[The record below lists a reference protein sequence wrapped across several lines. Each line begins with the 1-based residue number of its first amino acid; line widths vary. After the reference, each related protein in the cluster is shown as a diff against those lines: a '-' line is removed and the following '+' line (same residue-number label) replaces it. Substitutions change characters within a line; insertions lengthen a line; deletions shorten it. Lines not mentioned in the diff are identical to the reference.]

1 MMDSSETVPL
11 ECRCKRC
18 GDPVTV
24 LLPADVWREPVL
36 REVHRTTSYCASC
49 LDAKRREE
57 EARRRNI
64 AAEARRAE
72 LAATSR
78 ERRQRSKIDD
88 YRLPFDAAHPKANRA
103 LWEWMKLRAANR
115 SVLLSGESGLGK
127 TRVLSSFAERALETK
142 SVVYRTAADLC
153 DELGAAFR
161 RKEEWGL
168 GLLESIKRADLLVI
182 DDLGKEAT
190 SDSRVMRLWQLIDAR
205 YAASVQRLAGQTP
218 RYGGQIWISSN
229 WPAGQLIER
238 MGRVNA
244 EPILRRLLDIAE
256 IWRG

>member
-1 MMDSSETVPL
+1 MDSSETVPL

-18 GDPVTV
+18 GTPVTV

-36 REVHRTTSYCASC
+36 REAHRANSRCSPC
-49 LDAKRREE
+49 LEAKRREE
-57 EARRRNI
+57 EARQRKL
-64 AAEARRAE
+64 AEEARRAE
-72 LAATSR
+72 LAATYR
-78 ERRQRSKIDD
+78 ERRKLSKIDD
-88 YRLPFDAAHPKANRA
+88 YVLPFDPGHPKANRA
-103 LWEWMKLRAANR
+103 LWEWMSPRAADR

-127 TRVLSSFAERALETK
+127 TRVLSAFAERALETK
-142 SVVYRTAADLC
+142 GVVYRTAADLC
-153 DELGAAFR
+153 DELGAAFL
-161 RKEEWGL
+161 RKEAWGQT
-168 GLLESIKRADLLVI
+168 LLESFKRADLLVI
-182 DDLGKEAT
+182 DDLGKEAM

-205 YAASVQRLAGQTP
+205 YAASVQQLAGRVP
-218 RYGGQIWISSN
+218 RYGRQVWISSN

>member
-1 MMDSSETVPL
+1 MDSSETVPL

-18 GDPVTV
+18 GTPVTV

-36 REVHRTTSYCASC
+36 REAHRANSFCAPC
-49 LDAKRREE
+49 LEAKRREE
-57 EARRRNI
+57 EARQRKF
-64 AAEARRAE
+64 AEKARLAE
-72 LAATSR
+72 LAATCR
-78 ERRQRSKIDD
+78 ERRKLSKIDD
-88 YRLPFDAAHPKANRA
+88 YWLPFDDGHPKANRA
-103 LWEWMKLRAANR
+103 LREWMSSRAADR

-127 TRVLSSFAERALETK
+127 TRVLTAFAERALATK

-168 GLLESIKRADLLVI
+168 ALLESIKRADLLVI

-190 SDSRVMRLWQLIDAR
+190 SDSRVMRLWQLVDAR
-205 YAASVQRLAGQTP
+205 YAASVQQLAGRVP
-218 RYGGQIWISSN
+218 RYGRQVWISSN